1 MPPSKRATDVAAL
14 ARVSKSEARAIVHV
28 VASSWVAIDTDS
40 TWVRAYG
47 PAGMQFQGQQ
57 QPANMAGYRAQGLVV
72 ALMQLAL
79 PYAHHPDYCEEWR
92 P

>member
-1 MPPSKRATDVAAL
+1 
-14 ARVSKSEARAIVHV
+14 
-28 VASSWVAIDTDS
+28 
-40 TWVRAYG
+40 
-47 PAGMQFQGQQ
+47 MQFQGQQ